1 VREHR
6 LYQADWL
13 MRFYGFRAD
22 ELTTREAPNLD
33 LSVDP
38 KVAWALRNR
47 ERFPV
52 DVNAA
57 PREELL
63 RIPGLG
69 ARNVKRIL
77 AARRWTRIRTD
88 DLRRLGVPLRRAL
101 PFIITDDHH
110 PTLLGPDS
118 LDLRDRIAPRRA
130 QIDLFETAT
139 AAAHGEL

>member
-1 VREHR
+1 
-6 LYQADWL
+6 

-22 ELTTREAPNLD
+22 ELTTAEAPNLD
-33 LSVDP
+33 LAVDP
-38 KVAWALRNR
+38 KVSWALRNR

-52 DVNAA
+52 DVNTA
-57 PREELL
+57 PREDLL

-77 AARRWTRIRTD
+77 AARRWTPSAPTTCGAWASPCAARS
-88 DLRRLGVPLRRAL
+88 
-101 PFIITDDHH
+101 PFWSP
-110 PTLLGPDS
+110 PTIAPRCWAS
-118 LDLRDRIAPRRA
+118 TPLDLRDRIAPRRA

>member
-1 VREHR
+1 
-6 LYQADWL
+6 

-33 LSVDP
+33 LSMDP
-38 KVAWALRNR
+38 KVSWALRNR

-52 DVNAA
+52 DVNRA
-57 PREELL
+57 PREDLL

-77 AARRWTRIRTD
+77 ASRRWMSIRVD
-88 DLRRLGVPLRRAL
+88 DLRRLGIPLRRSL
-101 PFIITDDHH
+101 PFIITADHR

-118 LDLRDRIAPRRA
+118 LDLRDRIAPKAA
-130 QIDLFETAT
+130 QADLFESAVAAT
-139 AAAHGEL
+139 HGEL